1 MKNKW
6 KTLLSAAFLSTAL
19 PMAAVA
25 QGGPLKILVLDD
37 MSGIFAANGGPGTL
51 LAVQMAVED
60 AGGKVLGRPI
70 EIVQADHQNKPDVG
84 SAQAQRYIQEHRL
97 AIIPAAIS

>member
-1 MKNKW
+1 MNNKW
-6 KTLLSAAFLSTAL
+6 KTLLSAALLSTVMPL
-19 PMAAVA
+19 AAAA

-51 LAVQMAVED
+51 MAVQMAVED

-70 EIVQADHQNKPDVG
+70 EILQADH
-84 SAQAQRYIQEHRL
+84 
-97 AIIPAAIS
+97 